1 MGQRKTTKMITD
13 STEPTHQL
21 HQQYQHCTGLSIPF
35 TMQLHYRLEHWMV
48 QGGTAA
54 DMELVVRYLKRRIR
68 QGKRPMESLL
78 PRNLFSDYSNFLEDL
93 SMARAD
99 SRPKP
104 DPAREAVL
112 AATGRTIP
120 VQPAKPVADILAG
133 CAALAEFRA
142 WRERSGL

>member
-1 MGQRKTTKMITD
+1 MTD
-13 STEPTHQL
+13 STQPTHAL
-21 HQQYQHCTGLSIPF
+21 HAAYQHCTGLSIPF
-35 TMQLHYRLEHWMV
+35 TMQLHYRLESWLA

-54 DMELVVRYLKRRIR
+54 DMELVVKYLNRRIKA
-68 QGKRPMESLL
+68 GKRPMESLL

-99 SRPKP
+99 SKPKP
-104 DPAREAVL
+104 DPAREPVL
-112 AATGRTIP
+112 AATGRASP
-120 VQPAKPVADILAG
+120 VQSAKPVADILAG